1 MKVPVSDV
9 NSPPAADNN
18 PDPKALLRTA
28 LDALS
33 DHAAVLDTQGTIVMT
48 NTTWRQYG
56 MTCSS
61 QPGLPATNADVGANY
76 LEVAS
81 RGHDLDGST
90 SRAIQ
95 GIRDV
100 LSGHMEAF
108 CLIYPCHTC
117 NEQLWF
123 TMTVTALVWDNAP
136 GVLVTHTDTTPRHRL
151 NRR

>member
-1 MKVPVSDV
+1 MNVPAFDV
-9 NSPPAADNN
+9 NSPPAADNQ
-18 PDPKALLRTA
+18 PDPKALLGAA

-33 DHAAVLDTQGTIVMT
+33 DLAAVLDTQGTIVMS
-48 NTTWRQYG
+48 NIAWRQHG
-56 MTCSS
+56 MTYSS
-61 QPGLPATNADVGANY
+61 QPGLPATHADVGANY
-76 LEVAS
+76 LELAS
-81 RGHDLDGST
+81 HGHNPDDST
-90 SRAIQ
+90 SRAVQ

-108 CLIYPCHTC
+108 CLTYSCHIGD
-117 NEQLWF
+117 ERLWF